1 MKKSVVAFTVA
12 ASMGIGSLFT
22 GNSLVTEAASISN
35 LKDKQNEIHNKR
47 SNLKSD
53 INDAN
58 TKINDLQGQQANVK
72 SEMKRL
78 DFAIGDTNAKIREKT
93 AKISET
99 QGKINQL
106 QGEIK
111 VIVNRMEQRNN
122 LLKERAR
129 NYQETGGMIN
139 YIDVLMGAKSFSD
152 FIDRA
157 NAVATIMEADQELL
171 KQADMDKKELEEKRT
186 KVEKDLA
193 NLQELKSE
201 LEQMNKQLSS
211 QRNEK
216 DKLLSKLVRKEKEV
230 HEGKLALEE
239 EEQILAGQE
248 AAVQKAIQLEKD
260 RQAAAAAAAAQ
271 AAKAPAQPS
280 GGGASGK
287 APAISGGTFTRPAAG
302 VISSG
307 FGTRPGFR
315 PGEFHYGVDIANH
328 ASNVPILAAADGV
341 VIRSYYSNSYGNCI
355 FISHSINGQVYTT
368 VYAHMEARLAGTGA
382 VVKKGQQIG
391 IMGSTGDSTGQHLHF
406 ELHRGQWVP
415 DRHNAINPVGIVPL

>member
-1 MKKSVVAFTVA
+1 MKKSVVAITVA

-22 GNSLVTEAASISN
+22 GSSLVTEAASISN

-58 TKINDLQGQQANVK
+58 TTINDLQGQQANVK

-78 DFAIGDTNAKIREKT
+78 DFAIGDTNAKIRDKT
-93 AKISET
+93 AKIGET

-106 QGEIK
+106 QGEIQ
-111 VIVNRMEQRNN
+111 VIVDRMEKRNN

-171 KQADMDKKELEEKRT
+171 KQADMDKKELEEKRM
-186 KVEKDLA
+186 KVEEDLA
-193 NLQELKSE
+193 NLQEMKSE
-201 LEQMNKQLSS
+201 LEQMNKQLST
-211 QRNEK
+211 QRAAK

-260 RQAAAAAAAAQ
+260 RQAAAAAAAK

-287 APAISGGTFTRPAAG
+287 APAISGGTFTRPASG
-302 VISSG
+302 IISSG

-368 VYAHMEARLAGTGA
+368 VYAHMEARLAETGA

>member
-1 MKKSVVAFTVA
+1 MKKSVFSFTIA
-12 ASMGIGSLFT
+12 ATVGLSLFA
-22 GNSLVTEAASISN
+22 GSAAVSEAASISD

-47 SNLKSD
+47 SNLKSN

-58 TKINDLQGQQANVK
+58 TKINNLHGQQANVK

-111 VIVNRMEQRNN
+111 VIVERMEKRNN

-157 NAVATIMEADQELL
+157 NAVAMIMEADQELL
-171 KQADMDKKELEEKRT
+171 KQADADKKELEDKRA
-186 KVEKDLA
+186 KVEKDLTS
-193 NLQELKSE
+193 LQEMKSE
-201 LEQMNKQLSS
+201 LEQMNKRLSS
-211 QRNEK
+211 QRAEK
-216 DKLLSKLVRKEKEV
+216 NKLLSKLVLKEKEV

-239 EEQILAGQE
+239 EGQILAGQE
-248 AAVQKAIQLEKD
+248 AAIQKAIQLEKE
-260 RQAAAAAAAAQ
+260 RQAAAAAAAA
-271 AAKAPAQPS
+271 AAKAPTPSS
-280 GGGASGK
+280 GGGSGK

-315 PGEFHYGVDIANH
+315 PGEFHYGADIANH
-328 ASNVPILAAADGV
+328 ASNIPIVAAADGV

-368 VYAHMEARLAGTGA
+368 VYAHMEARIVGNGA